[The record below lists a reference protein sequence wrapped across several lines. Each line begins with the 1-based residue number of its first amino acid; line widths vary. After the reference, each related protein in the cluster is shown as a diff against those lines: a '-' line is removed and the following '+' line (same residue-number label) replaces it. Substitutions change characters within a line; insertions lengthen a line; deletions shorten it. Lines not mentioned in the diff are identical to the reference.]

1 MLSFFK
7 KKETPLVSRDDI
19 EARRWGGIKKRFLIF
34 GGIAFAVFIALFII
48 DFYNRYLRATEA
60 QISREEMAKVNLPT
74 DSFLLWQSST
84 EDHIKYIERNIE
96 RIDNNITSLIG
107 SSMAKLQED
116 INKNISDI
124 GAKVDQS
131 MNDQSN
137 KMDELKNNLERKI
150 DNSQKE
156 NIAYVNEK
164 IKTLSFE
171 NINNRGGAPIDKQAL
186 FLPSPSKGNTAGL
199 PQQQKENQ
207 APSNHTT
214 TIETIEEPVS
224 ILEQPNISTLDL
236 AKKPEEQKEKEIEFD
251 IPMGMAKATI
261 ISGANAPI
269 FNFGKSDEG
278 SKPVFLSID
287 SQIILANNQVLD
299 GRECLLLGG
308 ATGDI
313 GTSRAEVRLS
323 KISCT
328 FVNTKT
334 GKTYKVE
341 EKIEG
346 WVFGEDGPLGAK
358 GRLVTQEGKI
368 ITAAL
373 PLALLETAMS
383 YVSDKA
389 KSGTTIVTTDQA
401 AGLSGYA
408 ARGTNKGA
416 ENVIEKLSDI
426 YVKYIEALNPVVSIM
441 PGREVTVAFKGTGTP
456 LKLKEFNG
464 LDVGFFD
471 REGSMNKVN
480 NPDGNAYYDHA
491 KVSGVEIYE

>member
-1 MLSFFK
+1 MFNFYK
-7 KKETPLVSRDDI
+7 KKENNLVSRDDI
-19 EARRWGGIKKRFLIF
+19 ESKRWGGFKKRFFIF
-34 GGIAFAVFIALFII
+34 VGIALLVFLSLFFI
-48 DFYNRYLRATEA
+48 DLYNRYLKATEA
-60 QISREEMAKVNLPT
+60 QISRTEMAKVNLPT
-74 DSFLLWQSST
+74 DSFALWQAAT

-107 SSMAKLQED
+107 SSISKLQED
-116 INKNISDI
+116 INKNINEV
-124 GAKVDQS
+124 GKKVDQS
-131 MNDQSN
+131 LSDQSS
-137 KMDELKNNLERKI
+137 KADELRVNLERKI

-156 NIAYVNEK
+156 NIAYVDEK
-164 IKTLSFE
+164 IKALSFE
-171 NINNRGGAPIDKQAL
+171 NINNSGKAQLDKQAL
-186 FLPSPSKGNTAGL
+186 FLP
-199 PQQQKENQ
+199 
-207 APSNHTT
+207 APSSKNNSSNTVQAKEFQPQVTT
-214 TIETIEEPVS
+214 TIETIEEAVS
-224 ILEQPNISTLDL
+224 ILDRETISTLDL
-236 AKKPEEQKEKEIEFD
+236 VKKPEKEKEKEIEFD

-269 FNFGKSDEG
+269 FNFGKSDDG

-328 FVNTKT
+328 FVDTKT

-341 EKIEG
+341 DKIEG

-389 KSGTTIVTTDQA
+389 KSGTTIVTTDQT

-441 PGREVTVAFKGTGTP
+441 PGREVVVAFKGTGTP

-471 REGSMNKVN
+471 REGNMNKVN